1 MSSVDGS
8 ELSFTYRASPTAPR
22 FHLSQGKVRVLA
34 GPIGGGKSVSCVMDL
49 LHWAMNQQPNELGVR
64 RTRFAIIR
72 NTVDQLKTTTM
83 KTLFEW
89 LPPGAFGE
97 HRIVDK
103 TFTLRMTL
111 DDYTTVESELLFLSL
126 DNPADTRKALS
137 LELTGCWL
145 NEARE
150 IHPDVIE
157 VMPTRTGRFPKEV
170 RSKGYGCTRSGM
182 IMDTNMP
189 AGDSWFGKRMQD
201 DKSGWDVFIQPP
213 AAIGVEDYLMKY
225 GEDAGD
231 GGEGEVFVDFDGR
244 EWAINPEADNLA
256 NLKADYYPTAISG
269 KSKDFVDVYV
279 LSRYG
284 RELGGAPVYENVWK
298 RDFHVLDEGA
308 SGSGLGKARALVS
321 SEYPV
326 IVGLDFGRTPS
337 AVFLQSDP
345 RGRITVLSELVSE
358 NCGIERFIKD
368 FLRPHIH
375 ERYPRASFVVAPDPA
390 GYHKQQIGEM
400 SLVDIVKK
408 AGFKVSRPV
417 SNDPEKRIAAV
428 EQVLMEQVDGKARF
442 RVSPD
447 CVRLIKGFDS
457 GYRYRQK
464 KNGELEMSPD
474 KNAYSHPHDA
484 LQYGVMVLAQG
495 AGSGWGVVKA
505 REVEVVAAGG
515 WV

>member
-1 MSSVDGS
+1 MLDIQYNMS
-8 ELSFTYRASPTAPR
+8 ETAAE
-22 FHLSQGKVRVLA
+22 FHLDEGKIRVLA
-34 GPIGGGKSVSCVMDL
+34 GPIGGGKSVSCAFELMR
-49 LHWAMNQQPNELGVR
+49 WACNQQPDGDGVR
-64 RTRFAIIR
+64 RTRFAVVR
-72 NTVDQLKTTTM
+72 NTVDQLKTTTI
-83 KTLFEW
+83 KTIFDW
-89 LPPGAFGE
+89 FPPGVFGE

-103 TFTLRMTL
+103 TFTISVKLGDNTF
-111 DDYTTVESELLFLSL
+111 VESEWLFLSL

-137 LELTGCWL
+137 LELTGVWL

-157 VMPTRTGRFPKEV
+157 VMPTRTGRYPKEN
-170 RSKGYGCTRSGM
+170 RAAGYGCTRSGM

-189 AGDSWFGKRMQD
+189 SGDAWFGKRMQD
-201 DKSGWDVFIQPP
+201 EKSGWSVFIQPP
-213 AAIGVEDYLMKY
+213 AAIDPEDYLMKY
-225 GEDAGD
+225 GEDPDEEA
-231 GGEGEVFVDFDGR
+231 VFVDFDGR
-244 EWAINPEADNLA
+244 EWVINPEADNLE
-256 NLKADYYPTAISG
+256 NLKADYYPTAIAG

-298 RDFHVLDEGA
+298 RDFHVLDEGK
-308 SGSGLGKARALVS
+308 LGRVTSLVS
-321 SEYPV
+321 AEYP
-326 IVGLDFGRTPS
+326 IIIGLDFGRTPS

-375 ERYPRASFVVAPDPA
+375 ERYPRGSFVVAPDPA
-390 GYHKQQIGEM
+390 GYHKQQLGEV
-400 SLVDIVKK
+400 SLVDVVKK

-442 RVSPD
+442 RVSPE
-447 CVRLIKGFDS
+447 CRALIKGFDD
-457 GYRYRQK
+457 GYRYKLK
-464 KNGELEMSPD
+464 KNGELEASPD
-474 KNAYSHPHDA
+474 KNRFSHPHDA

-495 AGSGWGVVKA
+495 PGLGWGA
-505 REVEVVAAGG
+505 RKPLEVEVVSSVG